1 LTEDRAGRS
10 LSTPALATKVTDM
23 RRPIRLKIFGIT
35 LVLLALM
42 VAVTWLSVLNSRQ
55 LNNQVRA
62 LSDYYLP
69 LQQQVASVEI
79 LIRQQ
84 MVHMERVLLG
94 MESAHPDQDFL
105 AGESSGFDDRGVN
118 ADQIVDSSLRMLGEA
133 EKDPSIDLDR
143 VTLAVLGRQLP
154 AIQTA
159 RQRFHATFRMF
170 QIEAEEGNRRSE
182 KLVREALLREKDSLD
197 GEIGKTID
205 LLNKLTADT
214 AARAKAEEAA
224 AVRLN
229 WIITAIAT
237 TLGLIFAWL
246 VTRSLV
252 EPIRRLLG
260 GTQAVE
266 EGDLGVEILVHTR
279 DELATLADSFNHM
292 VVGLREKEV
301 IKATFGQYVDPR
313 IVRGLLDKR
322 LPTEGGERH
331 VMSVFFSDL
340 AGFTRMCEGLTPDAA
355 VRFLNRY
362 FALMS
367 EVIQARQGIIDKYI
381 GDSVMAFWGQPFT
394 DESSHAALCC
404 EAALDQ
410 RDKLEEFR
418 ADMPNLLG
426 IRHGLPSVDARM
438 GIATGEVLV
447 GNIGS
452 ATARGYTVIG
462 DTVNLAS
469 RLEQANKFYRSHIL
483 VSEQTR
489 NLAGDTFLFREV
501 DSLRVMGRTETERIF
516 ELLGRAGE
524 GGEGLATFF
533 EAGLACYRKRDW
545 DGAERAFKECL
556 NLLPEDGP
564 SQVFLERIQAFRE
577 SPPPD
582 DWDGVWV
589 ARGK

>member
-1 LTEDRAGRS
+1 
-10 LSTPALATKVTDM
+10 M
-23 RRPIRLKIFGIT
+23 RRPIRLKIFGTT
-35 LVLLALM
+35 LVLLTLM
-42 VAVTWLSVLNSRQ
+42 VVVTWLSVLNSRQ

-94 MESAHPDQDFL
+94 MQAARPDADFL
-105 AGESSGFDDRGVN
+105 AKESRGFDDRGIN

-133 EKDPSIDLDR
+133 EQAGDIKLDS
-143 VTLAVLGRQLP
+143 VTLAVLKQQLP
-154 AIQTA
+154 NVQRS
-159 RQRFHATFRMF
+159 RQDFHRAFRLF
-170 QIEAEEGNRRSE
+170 QIEAEEGTARSAN
-182 KLVREALLREKDSLD
+182 LVRESLLREKDKLD

-229 WIITAIAT
+229 WVITAIAT
-237 TLGLIFAWL
+237 TLGLVFAWL

-260 GTQAVE
+260 GTRAVE
-266 EGDLGVEILVHTR
+266 NGDLGVEILVHTR

-292 VVGLREKEV
+292 VLGLREKEH

-340 AGFTRMCEGLTPDAA
+340 AGFTQMCEGLTPDAA

-362 FALMS
+362 FALMAQ
-367 EVIQARQGIIDKYI
+367 VIQARQGIIDKYI

-394 DESSHAALCC
+394 DEASHAALCC

-426 IRHGLPSVDARM
+426 IRHGLPRVDARM

-452 ATARGYTVIG
+452 ETARGYTVIG

-469 RLEQANKFYRSHIL
+469 RLEQANKFYGSHIL
-483 VSEQTR
+483 VGEQTR
-489 NLAGDTFLFREV
+489 NLAGDAFVFREI
-501 DSLRVMGRTETERIF
+501 DSLRVMGREEPERVF
-516 ELLGRAGE
+516 ELLGRLGE
-524 GGEGLATFF
+524 GAEKLAAAFSTGLD
-533 EAGLACYRKRDW
+533 CYRKRDW
-545 DGAERAFKECL
+545 DGAERAFKTCL
-556 NLLPEDGP
+556 ELAPEDGP
-564 SQVFLERIQAFRE
+564 SRAFLERIHTFRE
-577 SPPPD
+577 TPPPA

-589 ARGK
+589 ALGK